1 MSRIAPLYIGG
12 RALRANGQRPEI
24 DMARAGVRGPTDQ
37 PKKCKLKGV
46 KVLRL
51 ELVWLESGLAFERS
65 HTILGLRGGVHTPS
79 GGVNTAGVHTRKV
92 MFTQYF
98 AACPSIDGFG
108 VWIVLSEFE
117 RF

>member
-1 MSRIAPLYIGG
+1 MGAPMNIALAIKAASSSENMPHSDAMSRIAPLYIGG

-51 ELVWLESGLAFERS
+51 ELVWLDRS
-65 HTILGLRGGVHTPS
+65 
-79 GGVNTAGVHTRKV
+79 
-92 MFTQYF
+92 Q
-98 AACPSIDGFG
+98 
-108 VWIVLSEFE
+108 
-117 RF
+117 